1 MISLYDYYRSSA
13 AYRVRI
19 ALNLKG
25 LDYRQLHVNLR
36 EGEQLHRAYRGL
48 NAQGLVPTLETE
60 DGQLLRQSLA
70 ICEYLEE
77 AYPQPALLPAES
89 SGRARVRALA
99 QLIACDVHPLNN
111 LRVHQ
116 YLEAELGVSDDQ
128 QRAWYHHWV
137 HEGFRALESMLAAGP
152 QTGRFCLGEQ
162 PTLADLCLVPQV
174 FNANRFGVD
183 LGDYRNIRRIN
194 DACLEIEAFD
204 RARPERQPDA
214 LSGAS
219 THS

>member
-1 MISLYDYYRSSA
+1 MIRFYDYYRSTA

-25 LDYRQLHVNLR
+25 LVYCQSPVNLR
-36 EGEQLHRAYRGL
+36 AGEQSQPAYRGL
-48 NAQGLVPTLETE
+48 NPQRFVPTLETE
-60 DGQLLRQSLA
+60 DGRLLRQSLA

-77 AYPQPALLPAES
+77 AYPRPALLPTEVM
-89 SGRARVRALA
+89 GRARVRALA

-111 LRVHQ
+111 LRVLQ
-116 YLEAELGVSDDQ
+116 YLDIELGAGDDQ
-128 QRAWYHHWV
+128 QKTWYHHWI
-137 HEGFRALESMLAAGP
+137 HEGFRALESMLAADP
-152 QTGRFCLGEQ
+152 QTGRYCHGDQ
-162 PTLADLCLVPQV
+162 ATLADLCLVPQV

-194 DACLEIEAFD
+194 AACLELEAFD
-204 RARPERQPDA
+204 RARPERQSGA

-219 THS
+219 S